1 VWQSSRCSGR
11 DVEVRSVTFKLPMA
25 FNTEIPQDPA
35 DLRAYLSHELELAE
49 LYRRIA
55 DAESD
60 PVKAAGYARL
70 AQEELEHAHEWAEQ
84 LGADPDSI
92 RRGGMGLKLRIV
104 WWASRLIGS
113 ERAVLLP
120 LLMRGEER
128 VVAAYAAHPSLRELK
143 NEARAHA
150 EELARLGGPGAFDGI
165 RTAIGRSASS
175 SGSLRAAV
183 LGINDGLVSN
193 VSLVMGVAG
202 GTSDSDIVLL
212 AGIAG
217 LFAGAFSMAA
227 GEWVSMRSQREM
239 FEHLIRF
246 EGRLIDNHPRLAA
259 EQIAEIYESKGIEK
273 EQAEAIARRLMSD
286 RVTALDT
293 LSKEKLGVDPAEL
306 GSPWGAAWSSFLAF
320 TVGAIFPVVPFIF
333 AGGTTAVLVAAA
345 AASVALLI
353 VGGAMAAFTG
363 NSVAR
368 GGIRMFVVGMVAA
381 AVTFGIGSAVGV
393 ALD

>member
-1 VWQSSRCSGR
+1 
-11 DVEVRSVTFKLPMA
+11 
-25 FNTEIPQDPA
+25 
-35 DLRAYLSHELELAE
+35 LAA

-84 LGADPDSI
+84 LGVDPDTI
-92 RRGGMGLKLRIV
+92 RQRGLGLKMRLV

-120 LLMRGEER
+120 LLMRSEER
-128 VVAAYAAHPSLRELK
+128 AVAAYAAHPSLSELEA
-143 NEARAHA
+143 EARAHA
-150 EELARLGGPGAFDGI
+150 DELAALGGPGAFDGV

-193 VSLVMGVAG
+193 LSLVMGVAG
-202 GTSDSDIVLL
+202 GTSDSNIVLL
-212 AGIAG
+212 AGVAG

-239 FEHLIRF
+239 YEHLIRY
-246 EGRLIDNHPRLAA
+246 EERLFDNHPSLAA
-259 EQIAEIYESKGIEK
+259 EQIADIYAAKGIER
-273 EQAEAIARRLMSD
+273 EQADEIARQLMSD
-286 RVTALDT
+286 RSTALDT
-293 LSKEKLGVDPAEL
+293 VSREKLGVDPNEL

-320 TVGAIFPVVPFIF
+320 TIGAVTPVAPFIVT
-333 AGGTTAVLVAAA
+333 GGNMAIVAAA
-345 AASVALLI
+345 IAAAIALLI

-363 NSVAR
+363 NSILR
-368 GGIRMFVVGMVAA
+368 GGFRMFLVGALAA
-381 AVTFGIGSAVGV
+381 IVTFCVGSAVGV
-393 ALD
+393 TLD